1 MATASN
7 RDQPTNGRRATGSG
21 IVTGIDRT
29 NGIGNARRHTLRVRI
44 LRYAL
49 PLTSLVLIGYYAS
62 TFMKA
67 AGIGANLP
75 QISIPRIIPEELAM
89 ANPHYEG
96 FGKDGSSYVLD
107 SKTAQQDL
115 TTPTQIKLNEITG
128 TLLQADKTKT
138 VLTATRGDFNS
149 KSSVLELYEK
159 IDVVSESGMKAQL
172 TRATLN
178 TKDNTMVTQE
188 PVAVEFSGGSVRANS
203 MTLRHKAREVAFVD
217 SVVARM
223 VPQKPASTNAA
234 VAAVAAA
241 TRGPQMFEASDAP
254 LDITS
259 SRLDIKDTVK
269 TAVFTG
275 NVKAVQN
282 DQTLLTPELTVTYDG
297 DALSTKAATPA
308 AAGTEAAT
316 GKIRRIVAKGPVV
329 MERGPLDKVTAD
341 SMDFDA
347 PAQTGTLLGNVVMK
361 SGADRQATS
370 DRADLNQAETTILL
384 TGRVAVVQGQ
394 NLLNG
399 GRLFIDRKAGK
410 ALLTSPA
417 ADGAGPG
424 RITARLVQGEGKDKS
439 KAKKTEKPDASE
451 NPNPLS
457 PAGSF
462 KTDPNAPVDIEASQ
476 LDIND
481 AQKTAVFRGD
491 VKAVQGDF
499 VIKTPELVANYTGE
513 MNMADISGTEGAKT
527 PGAKKASTELTT
539 IRANTKVNVTS
550 KDGQSVDGDWAVYDA
565 KANTVVVGGEV
576 VLSKGG
582 SMVRGTRLLI
592 DTVSGE
598 STIETAPGKAIAQP
612 GGGGWSTA
620 APVEG
625 EATNRGRPSA
635 VFFPGELRQSAD
647 GKKESKKDK
656 DKAEKA
662 STPAPAGGAWK
673 AETAPIGAPN
683 N

>member
-1 MATASN
+1 MAITSDL
-7 RDQPTNGRRATGSG
+7 DQPTGGRRTTGSG
-21 IVTGIDRT
+21 IVTSIDRT
-29 NGIGNARRHTLRVRI
+29 NGIGHARRHTIRVRVLRV
-44 LRYAL
+44 AL
-49 PLTSLVLIGYYAS
+49 PVVSLVLVGYYAS
-62 TFMKA
+62 TFMKS
-67 AGIGANLP
+67 AGVGASLP
-75 QISIPRIIPEELAM
+75 QVSIPRIIPEELAM

-107 SKTAQQDL
+107 SKTAKQDL
-115 TTPTQIKLNEITG
+115 TSPNQIKLNEITG
-128 TLLQADKTKT
+128 TLVQADKTKT
-138 VLTATRGDFNS
+138 VLTASRGDYNS

-178 TKDNTMVTQE
+178 TKYNEMISLE
-188 PVAVEFSGGSVRANS
+188 PVAVEFTGGSVRANT
-203 MTLRHKAREVAFVD
+203 MKLRHKEREVAFVD
-217 SVVARM
+217 NVVARM
-223 VPQKPASTNAA
+223 VPQKPASSNTAA
-234 VAAVAAA
+234 AAAA

-259 SRLDIKDTVK
+259 SRLDIKDTEK

-275 NVKAVQN
+275 TVKAIQN

-297 DALSTKAATPA
+297 EALSTATATPDA
-308 AAGTEAAT
+308 NGSTAGA

-329 MERGPLDKVTAD
+329 MERGALDKLTAD

-347 PAQTGTLLGNVVMK
+347 PSQTGSLVGNVVMK
-361 SGADRQATS
+361 SGDDRQATS
-370 DRADLNQAETTILL
+370 DRADLNQAEATILL

-410 ALLTSPA
+410 ALLTSPV
-417 ADGAGPG
+417 ADGGST
-424 RITARLVQGEGKDKS
+424 RITAHLVQGDGKDKS
-439 KAKKTEKPDASE
+439 KNKKALKPEASDTS
-451 NPNPLS
+451 NQAS

-499 VIKTPELVANYTGE
+499 VIKTPELVATYTGE
-513 MNMADISGTEGAKT
+513 MNMAGISGAEKEKA
-527 PGAKKASTELTT
+527 PGAKKPSTELTT

-550 KDGQSVDGDWAVYDA
+550 KDGQSVDGDWAVYDV

-598 STIETAPGKAIAQP
+598 STIETAPGKAVAVP
-612 GGGGWSTA
+612 GGGGWSTT
-620 APVEG
+620 APIDG
-625 EATNRGRPSA
+625 ETENRGRPSA
-635 VFFPGELRQSAD
+635 VFFPGELKQASEAQKD
-647 GKKESKKDK
+647 AKKDK
-656 DKAEKA
+656 DKAGKA
-662 STPAPAGGAWK
+662 TASAPAGGAWK
-673 AETAPIGAPN
+673 AETAPIGAPSN
-683 N
+683 